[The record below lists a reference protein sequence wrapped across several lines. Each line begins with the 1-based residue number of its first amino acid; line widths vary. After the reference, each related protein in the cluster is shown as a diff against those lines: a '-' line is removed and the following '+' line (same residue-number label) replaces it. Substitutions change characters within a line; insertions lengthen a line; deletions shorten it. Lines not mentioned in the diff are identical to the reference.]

1 MSAFKRYISN
11 KTTLKCS
18 KQKNGKGYIEQ
29 KLFRRMLFA
38 NKIIEKIK
46 IKANVLTLIGMWH
59 NHQNKTYTEDIQIIK
74 FSVYNNII
82 KNQ

>member
-1 MSAFKRYISN
+1 
-11 KTTLKCS
+11 
-18 KQKNGKGYIEQ
+18 
-29 KLFRRMLFA
+29 MLFA